1 MISCF
6 AGVINNVVYIDQ
18 GKDGTNM
25 KKFKKLAALLLALT
39 MVFALAACGND
50 ADNNSQAPSDNPPAS
65 EPANPDDSNSAEPA
79 PGGDVQTN
87 EDGMTYVN
95 VTGDIDLSGVDL
107 SGKTFGYVTINSS
120 APWGGRVGTEFARL
134 AEEAGATVQ
143 SLDANTNPDD
153 VTNYCN
159 QMLDAGVDALVVFG
173 GTPDAM
179 VEIAQRCSDEGV
191 ALFLTAQD
199 VAEAGRQYATACI
212 GPDQEKA
219 FTDIANYIIEANGTE
234 EDYTV
239 VQISGVPFLDDY
251 IQREA
256 GFKAGMDAAP
266 NYTLLAAD
274 YAYSSRPDAKT
285 FMENH
290 LQAEGDAINI
300 VIGYDDDLTMG
311 AVDAIDEAGK
321 TGQIKVYSFTGQN
334 DAIQAVAD
342 GKMELTVMNRAD
354 NIAKETV
361 KAAYEYFTTGSTA
374 YYHYTEL
381 TYITADN
388 AADFVGK
395 GEF

>member
-1 MISCF
+1 
-6 AGVINNVVYIDQ
+6 
-18 GKDGTNM
+18 M
-25 KKFKKLAALLLALT
+25 KKIGKLLSLVLALA
-39 MVFALAACGND
+39 MVLALASCGGGGGGS
-50 ADNNSQAPSDNPPAS
+50 AAPAGSGSAAPAASS
-65 EPANPDDSNSAEPA
+65 EA
-79 PGGDVQTN
+79 GGGQSGASGASGAQDGCNVDV
-87 EDGMTYVN
+87 
-95 VTGDIDLSGVDL
+95 SGVDL
-107 SGKTFGYVTINSS
+107 SGKNLGYVTITST
-120 APWGGRVGTEFARL
+120 APWGGRVGTEFKRM
-134 AEEAGATVQ
+134 AEAAGANVKT
-143 SLDANTNPDD
+143 LDANTVADD
-153 VTNYCN
+153 VTNYCR
-159 QMLDAGVDALVVFG
+159 QMIDAGVDALAVFG
-173 GTPDAM
+173 GDPTAM
-179 VEIAQRCSDEGV
+179 VDIAKECKEAGIP
-191 ALFLTAQD
+191 LFLCALD
-199 VAEAGRQYATACI
+199 VDEAGREYATACI
-212 GPDQEKA
+212 GPDQEQA
-219 FTDIANYIIEANGTE
+219 FVEIGKKIIEDNGA
-234 EDYTV
+234 DAGCNV

>member
-1 MISCF
+1 MR
-6 AGVINNVVYIDQ
+6 
-18 GKDGTNM
+18 
-25 KKFKKLAALLLALT
+25 KFKKLFALLLALA
-39 MVFALAACGND
+39 MVFALAACSNSGGET
-50 ADNNSQAPSDNPPAS
+50 SQAPT
-65 EPANPDDSNSAEPA
+65 DDAGSQSAEPDDTNEGTEPA
-79 PGGDVQTN
+79 GDYEVN

-95 VTGDIDLSGVDL
+95 VTGDIDLTGVDL
-107 SGKTFGYVTINSS
+107 SGYTFGYVTITST
-120 APWGGRVGTEFARL
+120 APWGGRVGTEFERL
-134 AEEAGATVQ
+134 AEEAGATVNV
-143 SLDANTNPDD
+143 LDAQTVADD

-159 QMLDAGVDALVVFG
+159 QMLDSGVDALVVFG

-179 VEIAQRCSDEGV
+179 VDIAQRCSEEDV
-191 ALFLTAQD
+191 PLFLTALD

-212 GPDQEKA
+212 GPDQEQA
-219 FTDIANYIIEANGTE
+219 FYDIAQYVIDDNGTD

-256 GFKAGMDAAP
+256 GFARGMEGAT
-266 NYTLLAAD
+266 NYTLLEAD

-285 FMENH
+285 AMENH
-290 LQAEGDAINI
+290 IQAEGDAIDI

-311 AVDAIDEAGK
+311 AVDAINEAGL

-334 DAIQAVAD
+334 DAIQAVAN
-342 GKMELTVMNRAD
+342 GQMEMTVMNRAD

-361 KAAYEYFTTGSTA
+361 KAIYEYFTTGTTA

-388 AADFVGK
+388 AADYIGQ